1 MKNTIL
7 VDSHCHLDFE
17 ELGNPAD
24 VIARAQAAGVT
35 TLQTIGTRITK
46 FPAIRAIA
54 EQFEQVYCSVG
65 IHPHN
70 VEEEPEID
78 LAGLIELTHHPK
90 VIGIGETGLDYYY
103 EHSPR
108 ALQQK
113 SFRTHI
119 AAARET
125 GLPIIIHTRNA
136 DDDTVAIL
144 QDEMAKGFFPGLI
157 HCFTSSKAL
166 ADACIELG
174 LYISISG
181 IITFKN
187 AEELRQTIKTLPL
200 ERLLVETDSP
210 FLAPLPHRGKTN
222 EPAFVVHTAQFLAEF
237 LGVSYEHLAQQTTD
251 NFFTLFSK
259 AHKF

>member
-1 MKNTIL
+1 MENAVL

-24 VIARAQAAGVT
+24 VIARAKAAGVT

-46 FPAIRAIA
+46 FPAVRTIA
-54 EQFEQVYCSVG
+54 EQFDHVYCSVG
-65 IHPHN
+65 IHPHH

-78 LAGLIELTHHPK
+78 LESLIELTHHPK

-103 EHSPR
+103 DHSPR
-108 ALQQK
+108 QLQQK

-119 AAARET
+119 AAARAT

-136 DDDTVAIL
+136 DEDTVSIL
-144 QDEMAKGFFPGLI
+144 QEEMAKGFFPGLI
-157 HCFTSSKAL
+157 HCFTSSKEL
-166 ADACIELG
+166 ADACIALG

-181 IITFKN
+181 IVTFKN
-187 AEELRQTIKTLPL
+187 AESLRHTIQTLPL

-210 FLAPLPHRGKTN
+210 YLAPLPHRGKTN
-222 EPAFVVHTAQFLAEF
+222 EPAYVVHTAQFLADY
-237 LGVSYEHLAQQTTD
+237 LGVSYEQLAQQTTA
-251 NFFTLFSK
+251 NFFKLFSK
-259 AHKF
+259 AA